1 MESNFARV
9 VATTAIWGA
18 FAIVMGMVMG
28 NLSDGSLV
36 ILSAIFMIGAAGATS
51 AVWAGGRAA
60 GAQSV
65 AAVEKSKRA
74 GSMRVSRI
82 VDSLSDE
89 ELDQLRA
96 RLEERE
102 ETVPL
107 ESLLSQRQK
116 QQR

>member
-1 MESNFARV
+1 MENNFARV
-9 VATTAIWGA
+9 VATIAIWGA
-18 FAIVMGMVMG
+18 VAIVLGIVT
-28 NLSDGSLV
+28 GSLTGV
-36 ILSAIFMIGAAGATS
+36 TLLIFGVFLAMAAGASTMS
-51 AVWAGGRAA
+51 IWNGGREASSHSVETAA
-60 GAQSV
+60 
-65 AAVEKSKRA
+65 EKSKRV

-107 ESLLSQRQK
+107 ESLMSRRQK
-116 QQR
+116 Q